1 MGIWFT
7 LFLPAFIGGLCLG
20 ASLMAV
26 IAKSAIKKYMIANK
40 TAKQTAGKAPQ
51 KAVAEHRPH
60 LTLLENC
67 A

>member
-20 ASLMAV
+20 ASVMAV
-26 IAKSAIKKYMIANK
+26 IAKSAIRKYAATQK
-40 TAKQTAGKAPQ
+40 SAKRSAAAKHTAPTQ
-51 KAVAEHRPH
+51 RPH